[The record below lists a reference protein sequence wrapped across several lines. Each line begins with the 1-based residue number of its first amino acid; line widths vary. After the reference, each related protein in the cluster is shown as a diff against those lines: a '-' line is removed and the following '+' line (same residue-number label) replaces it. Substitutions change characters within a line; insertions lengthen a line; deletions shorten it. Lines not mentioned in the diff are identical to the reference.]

1 MIIEKIVTMIVKK
14 ILLNNIL
21 FNQVD
26 VTNELIESIEQRGIS
41 IPVKVKFNGDT
52 YECIDGHKRC
62 SACLILSNRQNK
74 EMEIYCAISN
84 DFSKSGSNYWGARN
98 TH

>member
-1 MIIEKIVTMIVKK
+1 MIVKK
-14 ILLNNIL
+14 ILLNNIH
-21 FNQVD
+21 FNKVEVSD
-26 VTNELIESIEQRGIS
+26 ELVQSIEDRGII
-41 IPVKVKFNGDT
+41 IPVKVKFNGET
-52 YECIDGHKRC
+52 YECVDGHKRC
-62 SACLILSNRQNK
+62 SACLKLSKKENK